1 MTQDMMTLRALKWR
15 RAQDADLLR
24 EMIGF
29 TAERLMALEVEGL
42 TGAAHGE
49 RSADRITHR
58 NGYRDRSWETRAG
71 TVELKIPKLRKGS
84 YFPGFLEPRRMAEK
98 ALAAVIQE
106 AYIQGVSTRS
116 VDDLVQA
123 MGMSGV
129 SKSQVSRLC
138 GEIDDK
144 VNGFLDRPL
153 EGDWPYLWLD
163 ATYVK
168 VRQTGRIVS
177 VAVTVAVAVNDQ
189 GRREVLGMAIGASE
203 AETFWTEFL
212 RSLARRGLRGV
223 KLVISDDHKGL
234 IRPSVRGFLPLALRP
249 PRPGSSA
256 PHGSAAACT
265 SPATCWPMPAARA
278 GASSPPSSPPPSPRR
293 TPTARR
299 SSGARSPTSSGPR
312 CPSWQFSWTKPSTTS
327 SPT

>member
-1 MTQDMMTLRALKWR
+1 
-15 RAQDADLLR
+15 
-24 EMIGF
+24 
-29 TAERLMALEVEGL
+29 
-42 TGAAHGE
+42 
-49 RSADRITHR
+49 
-58 NGYRDRSWETRAG
+58 
-71 TVELKIPKLRKGS
+71 
-84 YFPGFLEPRRMAEK
+84 MAEK

-144 VNGFLDRPL
+144 VNGFLDRSL

-168 VRQTGRIVS
+168 VREAGRIVS

-203 AETFWTEFL
+203 AE
-212 RSLARRGLRGV
+212 SVNGGA
-223 KLVISDDHKGL
+223 KLVH
-234 IRPSVRGFLPLALRP
+234 
-249 PRPGSSA
+249 PGGA
-256 PHGSAAACT
+256 KLVHLTLCGT
-265 SPATCWPMPAARA
+265 RCWGVVPVVH
-278 GASSPPSSPPPSPRR
+278 RR
-293 TPTARR
+293 D
-299 SSGARSPTSSGPR
+299 PR
-312 CPSWQFSWTKPSTTS
+312 CFV
-327 SPT
+327 